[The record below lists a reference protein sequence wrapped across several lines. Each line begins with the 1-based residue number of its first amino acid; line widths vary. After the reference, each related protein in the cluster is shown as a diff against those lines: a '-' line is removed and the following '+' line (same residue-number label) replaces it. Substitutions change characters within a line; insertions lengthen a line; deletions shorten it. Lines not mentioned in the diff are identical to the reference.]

1 MFTYVPTQVTR
12 EPSDAQV
19 WLAVDMFKLLADS
32 TRLRIIW
39 ALLHGEYSVNELAGH
54 LGANPAGVSQHLAKL
69 RLARLVS
76 VRREANRAFYAA
88 QDPHVRRLA
97 EEALF
102 HAGHVVGATADHDD
116 ESVAPGAPA
125 EEESMSPLRR
135 PAEGRG
141 CHPCTW

>member
-1 MFTYVPTQVTR
+1 
-12 EPSDAQV
+12 
-19 WLAVDMFKLLADS
+19 MFKLLADA

-39 ALLHGEYSVNELAGH
+39 ALLHGEHSVNELADH

-88 QDPHVRRLA
+88 HDPHVRRLA

-102 HAGHVVGATADHDD
+102 RAGHVVGTTAEHDE
-116 ESVAPGAPA
+116 ESVAPG
-125 EEESMSPLRR
+125 LRPR
-135 PAEGRG
+135 KRA
-141 CHPCTW
+141 